1 MCGKNCGA
9 KDASAEEQ
17 AIQEINTGTYIFD
30 NKALFS
36 ALENLTTDNAQGEYY
51 LTDVIEIFKKQGK
64 TVTAHILEDFD
75 ESLGVNDRVALA
87 QAEKLCVVASTINIW
102 SMV

>member
-1 MCGKNCGA
+1 MDVSSAMLRIVWKNCGA

-51 LTDVIEIFKKQGK
+51 LTDVIEIFKSK
-64 TVTAHILEDFD
+64 
-75 ESLGVNDRVALA
+75 
-87 QAEKLCVVASTINIW
+87 EKLLRPIF
-102 SMV
+102 